1 VAEHGEEMLSTN
13 LLRIG
18 IPALLYAAPTRYT
31 DPREVITQQ
40 RESED
45 PDVRHDFILRGG
57 HVHSWLPLEETA
69 LRHVVNGP
77 TDAVET
83 TGWNSD
89 PMRQRWLVQLLNY
102 ALRRDVN
109 TDCAWHGGRKI
120 VYFRP
125 TPDLKPRHIRGA
137 SGRQRLVFH
146 PKVKKNK
153 PDQVGYYKH
162 VALEWQFLSLDGQ
175 WYCALTPTFHYTRD
189 GFRDS
194 LFLSEQLAGIKR
206 LDRNPAVHGQTRMWA
221 TYLHGEDGVLD
232 PQETILSYGD
242 LVTYTA
248 DRVINDAAWQADPR
262 NADTDTADDADG
274 TTEADEPIN
283 DELALFE
290 VEP

>member
-1 VAEHGEEMLSTN
+1 
-13 LLRIG
+13 
-18 IPALLYAAPTRYT
+18 
-31 DPREVITQQ
+31 
-40 RESED
+40 
-45 PDVRHDFILRGG
+45 
-57 HVHSWLPLEETA
+57 
-69 LRHVVNGP
+69 
-77 TDAVET
+77 
-83 TGWNSD
+83 
-89 PMRQRWLVQLLNY
+89 VQLLNY
-102 ALRRDVN
+102 ALQRDVN

-120 VYFRP
+120 VYFRA

-146 PKVKKNK
+146 PKLKKNK

-162 VALEWQFLSLDGQ
+162 AALEWQFLPLDGQ

-189 GFRDS
+189 GYRDS
-194 LFLSEQLAGIKR
+194 LFLSEHLAGIKR

-232 PQETILSYGD
+232 PHETILSYGD

-248 DRVINDAAWQADPR
+248 DRAINDAAWQADPR

-274 TTEADEPIN
+274 ATEADEPIN

-290 VEP
+290 VQP